1 MLNSKGIQESQDYCV
16 VMGDR
21 YREIRDEISKL
32 LLIKEERINLKV
44 FLLNKTSFM
53 CYLFISI
60 LLILLT
66 RLFETHLEIIL
77 LDQ

>member
-1 MLNSKGIQESQDYCV
+1 MLNSKGIQESPDYGV
-16 VMGDR
+16 VMGNQ

-44 FLLNKTSFM
+44 LLLNKSSFM

-60 LLILLT
+60 LVILLT
-66 RLFETHLEIIL
+66 KTF
-77 LDQ
+77 

>member
-1 MLNSKGIQESQDYCV
+1 MLNSKGMQECPDYFV
-16 VMGDR
+16 VLGDK

-44 FLLNKTSFM
+44 FLLNKTSFE

-60 LLILLT
+60 VLFLLA
-66 RLFETHLEIIL
+66 
-77 LDQ
+77 

>member
-1 MLNSKGIQESQDYCV
+1 MLNSKGIQESPDYCV

-32 LLIKEERINLKV
+32 LLIKEERTNLKV

>member
-1 MLNSKGIQESQDYCV
+1 MLNSNGIHESPDYCV

-44 FLLNKTSFM
+44 FLLNKMSFM